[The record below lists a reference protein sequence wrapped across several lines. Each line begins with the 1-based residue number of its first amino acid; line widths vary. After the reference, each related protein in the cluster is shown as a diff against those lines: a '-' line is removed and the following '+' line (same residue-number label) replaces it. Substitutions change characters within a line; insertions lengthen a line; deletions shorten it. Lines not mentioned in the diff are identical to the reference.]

1 MDSSVIEASVEFDY
15 TAQEPDELTLR
26 KGDLITGIRVQSG
39 GWWEGLLVRE
49 NRRGMFPDNFVRVLG
64 DAAQDTTVVM
74 RKKPGRKCRVL
85 FSYAPANADELEL
98 HVDDVI
104 DVLNEVEEGWWRGR
118 LRNRTGV
125 FPSNFV
131 EEMPAGEAG
140 AVAESRGI
148 RKESNNNSTT
158 VNVNVSVKT
167 ETPAA
172 TIVDVVS
179 MPPEVPS
186 SPVPTLDE
194 EVEESA
200 EVKEEDNVVEVVT
213 SNTSTT
219 TIPCLP
225 PKPVKERCKVLYPY
239 EAQNEDEL
247 NLKEEDIVVLISKD
261 APDKGWWKGELNG
274 RVGLF
279 PDNFVAVLP
288 STEES
293 SIKSEKPSPA
303 KSTTNRIRD
312 SITKPSETTA
322 ALRKSL
328 DLTAARKEDDT
339 KSSPPPHLK
348 QKPPPPVKKPQR
360 SPTLPPTSPNLSKH
374 SMKFSLPFP
383 PPPSSSVDSPVSETN
398 NNNTTSNKTQISIP
412 SNPAVGTVD
421 ATNDSLDGSCIS
433 RSGSYSV
440 TSVNCNVNN
449 STSHSAIVNNHHPSN
464 VDSNSSVIRRSS
476 TSGVVGGGSSD
487 NERRTSGGAQSS
499 DSEFE
504 GMERPTTGAKLTHLT
519 ANRARAPRRRP
530 PSAVITK
537 EESQEVASMM
547 NGVAEAHIVEKIVNK
562 ISPTPSVPW
571 VEELKMNQAK
581 KNSQAQGKTRVTIG
595 PFNATST
602 SSSVADPSPSP
613 AAPTPS
619 SVKSSVGVVFRSQRP
634 ASMFTPDV
642 NPPPPSLTRN
652 NSTAAC
658 NKPPL
663 PSSSG
668 VSPVPAGGLV
678 TPVTTPLTTGDSTTV
693 TISSKQ
699 WTELLDKV
707 NKLESI
713 VESQSVL
720 IQELNRKVK
729 SGQDKQMSMQN
740 EMEKLMDLV
749 TQV

>member
-172 TIVDVVS
+172 TIV
-179 MPPEVPS
+179 
-186 SPVPTLDE
+186 
-194 EVEESA
+194 
-200 EVKEEDNVVEVVT
+200 
-213 SNTSTT
+213 
-219 TIPCLP
+219 
-225 PKPVKERCKVLYPY
+225 KERCKVLYPY

-398 NNNTTSNKTQISIP
+398 NNITSNKTQISIP